1 MTAETAPPDALVVDV
16 GPVAHG
22 GHCVARLDGQV
33 VFVRHALPGERVRI
47 AITERTKSFLRAD
60 AVEVIEA
67 APGRVEPP
75 CPYSGPGRCGGC
87 DFQHVDP
94 AVQRQLLGDVVSEQL
109 RRLAGIDRTV
119 DVEAVEPDAL
129 GWRTRVQ
136 FSVDGEGR
144 PGLRRH
150 RSHEIV
156 PVDRCLIAHPDLP
169 KVLGR
174 SWDADTVEAI
184 ASSTGDRLLVTDA
197 SISDEV
203 EGEVDGVVATDG
215 TVRGGRGA
223 VTERVDAADFRVSGS
238 GFWQVHPAAAS
249 TLAQAVLEGAD
260 VRPGETVLDLYAGV
274 GLFTRF
280 LADAVGERGTV
291 LSVESDPGG
300 SRDAR
305 RNLHAVPQ
313 VTLVDQT
320 VERALRQG
328 LLGDSADVVVLD
340 PPRTGAKKAV
350 EGIAALAPRRIVYVA
365 CDPAALARD
374 LASFA
379 ARGYRLTGLRAFALF
394 PMTHHVE
401 CVAVLEPRGDGPDA
415 ATLSAAS
422 GERPG
427 S

>member
-1 MTAETAPPDALVVDV
+1 MTTEAIVDV

-47 AITERTKSFLRAD
+47 AITERTKTFLRAD
-60 AVEVIEA
+60 AIEILDA

-75 CPYSGPGRCGGC
+75 CPYAGPGRCGGC

-94 AVQRQLLGDVVSEQL
+94 AVQRGLLGDVVREQL
-109 RRLAGIDRTV
+109 RRLAGLTWDGE
-119 DVEAVEPDAL
+119 VEAVDPEAL

-136 FSVDGEGR
+136 FAVDGDGR

-150 RSHEIV
+150 RSHEII

-169 KVLGR
+169 VVLGR
-174 SWDADTVEAI
+174 TWDADTVEAI
-184 ASSTGDRLLVTDA
+184 VSSTGERLLVTDA

-203 EGEVDGVVATDG
+203 EDEVDGVVAVDG

-223 VTERVDAADFRVSGS
+223 VTERVLTEDFRVSGS
-238 GFWQVHPAAAS
+238 GFWQVHPDAAS
-249 TLAQAVLEGAD
+249 TLVAAVLEAAQA
-260 VRPGETVLDLYAGV
+260 RPGDTVLDLYAGV
-274 GLFTRF
+274 GLFTTF
-280 LADAVGERGTV
+280 LAGEVGEDGTV

-300 SRDAR
+300 SGDAR
-305 RNLHAVPQ
+305 RNLHDLPQ
-313 VTLVDQT
+313 VRLVGET

-328 LLGDSADVVVLD
+328 ALGEQADVVVLD

-350 EGIAALAPRRIVYVA
+350 QGIVDLAPRRIVYVA

-379 ARGYRLTGLRAFALF
+379 ARGFALVGLRAFALF

-401 CVAVLEPRGDGPDA
+401 CVAVLER
-415 ATLSAAS
+415 ATATS
-422 GERPG
+422 G
-427 S
+427 